1 MFSFQNFLLILPF
14 FILRYFFFFY
24 LLPFFFFNT
33 ILSKFQFSSINLR
46 IFFFFLYQGGMK
58 AVIMTDTFQA
68 VVLLG
73 SLFLIAGYGLS
84 WAGGPSSI
92 WQVNEESGRIE
103 FFNMDPNPTVRH
115 SFWSVVI
122 GGTIYWTTMF
132 CSNQASVQKYL
143 SVKSISQ
150 ARTYVSS
157 EKKKKNY

>member
-1 MFSFQNFLLILPF
+1 
-14 FILRYFFFFY
+14 
-24 LLPFFFFNT
+24 
-33 ILSKFQFSSINLR
+33 
-46 IFFFFLYQGGMK
+46 MK

-92 WQVNEESGRIE
+92 WQINEKSGRIE
-103 FFNMDPNPTVRH
+103 FFNMNPDPTVRH

-143 SVKSISQ
+143 SVRSISQ
-150 ARTYVSS
+150 VRMYVSS
-157 EKKKKNY
+157 KKLLKITKKNVLNMFYF

>member
-1 MFSFQNFLLILPF
+1 
-14 FILRYFFFFY
+14 
-24 LLPFFFFNT
+24 
-33 ILSKFQFSSINLR
+33 
-46 IFFFFLYQGGMK
+46 MK

-73 SLFLIAGYGLS
+73 SLFLISGYGLS

-92 WQVNEESGRIE
+92 WQINEKSGRIE
-103 FFNMDPNPTVRH
+103 FFNMNPDPTVRH

-143 SVKSISQ
+143 SVRSISQ
-150 ARTYVSS
+150 VRMYVSS
-157 EKKKKNY
+157 KKLLKIIKKNVLNMFYF

>member
-1 MFSFQNFLLILPF
+1 
-14 FILRYFFFFY
+14 
-24 LLPFFFFNT
+24 
-33 ILSKFQFSSINLR
+33 
-46 IFFFFLYQGGMK
+46 MK

-157 EKKKKNY
+157 KKKKKKNY